1 MALVPIRTWH
11 YAFATPMW
19 ADMEVGE
26 ELSVVAT
33 AIAAGMLNPHL
44 GDGVYIELGN
54 FEVKDAQ
61 YANTSYLTNGYF
73 VNARFKLDN
82 ILTMIHKRG
91 VRAPPVLLDPFELYA
106 TMMRSELAPCAKFAA
121 VPILRLLLRR
131 SLLLRLLCAL
141 WRVKYARRKGAAMVI
156 QAAWREAWYNPSR
169 GLCIRRLNNE
179 LKSMLEEV

>member
-73 VNARFKLDN
+73 VNARFKLDY

-91 VRAPPVLLDPFELYA
+91 VRAPTVFLDPFALYENV
-106 TMMRSELAPCAKFAA
+106 MRSEQAPFAKLAA
-121 VPILRLLLRR
+121 VPILRQLLRR

-141 WRVKYARRKGAAMVI
+141 WRAKYARRKGAAMVI
-156 QAAWREAWYNPSR
+156 QAMWREMWYNPKR

-179 LKSMLEEV
+179 LKTMLEEV